1 MKISKGA
8 LKDLI
13 SEEVKKIEKINI
25 LEGEK
30 NKIEKE
36 LEMLDEGILGNK
48 KKKRTK
54 IIRRKN

>member
-1 MKISKGA
+1 MKLSKGA

-25 LEGEK
+25 LEEEK

-48 KKKRTK
+48 KKNGSKS
-54 IIRRKN
+54 

>member
-25 LEGEK
+25 LEEEK

-48 KKKRTK
+48 KKNGPKS
-54 IIRRKN
+54 